1 VAPNPWSLAQALA
14 EPAIAWPRAIVAG
27 SEVVGFLM
35 LEIDPHD
42 PHGRPFWLW
51 RLMIGAAH
59 QRQGM
64 GTAALAAAVDE
75 VRARGGT
82 ELYTSWVPGQGGPEP
97 FYRHLGFHPT
107 ARSMTARPSRAWPY
121 SRREWAPSQAEAP
134 IRHALPRVADEP
146 LVQSALPVAALPPLC
161 DRFLTTKTRLERD
174 NLAVVP
180 PSC

>member
-107 ARSMTARPSRAWPY
+107 GEIDDGETVARLALQPPGVGSRPRLKLRSAMPSRGW
-121 SRREWAPSQAEAP
+121 
-134 IRHALPRVADEP
+134 
-146 LVQSALPVAALPPLC
+146 
-161 DRFLTTKTRLERD
+161 LTTAGAVRLASRGPT
-174 NLAVVP
+174 AP
-180 PSC
+180 M